1 MNTQY
6 KIQVWAKES
15 GWRDADLLVR
25 NGKPARFDA
34 LFAAEEAI
42 DRLVKQQNDAFL
54 RDERST
60 ASFRSDYR
68 AVEVRG

>member
-1 MNTQY
+1 MTIKY
-6 KIQVWAKES
+6 KIQVWSKA
-15 GWRDADLLVR
+15 GWSDADLLAP

-54 RDERST
+54 RDKRST
-60 ASFRSDYR
+60 ASFRTDYR
-68 AVEVRG
+68 AVEARG